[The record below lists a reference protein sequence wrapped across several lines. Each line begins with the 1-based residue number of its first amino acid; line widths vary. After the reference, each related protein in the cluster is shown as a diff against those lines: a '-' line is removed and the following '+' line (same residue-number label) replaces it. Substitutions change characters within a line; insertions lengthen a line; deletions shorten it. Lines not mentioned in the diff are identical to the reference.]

1 MARGLNKVALI
12 GTVSRDPEMRFT
24 SGGKPFTSFSL
35 DISRNWTTLSGEYHE
50 ETECF
55 DVVTWGHLADT
66 CKARLDRGYRIFVG
80 GRLELHSWE
89 DSLGQKQ
96 YRSEV
101 VANQVLVLSEIP
113 DQADAWETTPEES
126 ETDASNAAP
135 IGLNNIMI
143 IGNLGRDPEMRFTPN
158 GRPVTSFV
166 LATSRSWSLPE
177 GGRRE
182 ATEWFNVV
190 TWGNLAKIC
199 DRYLRRGSRVYIEGR
214 IQTHQR
220 ENSEGEQYRR
230 LEVVAEEMI
239 RLDRR
244 ASSDAT

>member
-1 MARGLNKVALI
+1 MARGLNKVTFI
-12 GTVSRDPEMRFT
+12 GIVSRDPEMRFT
-24 SGGKPFTSFSL
+24 AEGKPFTSFSL

-55 DVVTWGHLADT
+55 DIVAWGDLADT
-66 CKARLDRGYRIFVG
+66 CKDRLDRGYRAFVG
-80 GRLELHSWE
+80 GRLQMHSWK
-89 DSLGQKQ
+89 DSFGQEH

-101 VANQVLVLSEIP
+101 VANQVLVLSE
-113 DQADAWETTPEES
+113 TTPGAS
-126 ETDASNAAP
+126 ETDAFNAALVS
-135 IGLNNIMI
+135 LNNIMI

-158 GRPVTSFV
+158 SRPVTSFV
-166 LATSRSWSLPE
+166 LATSRTWSLPE
-177 GGRRE
+177 GGKRE
-182 ATEWFNVV
+182 ATEWFNIV

-214 IQTHQR
+214 LQTHER
-220 ENSEGEQYRR
+220 ETSEGEKYRR

-244 ASSDAT
+244 ESSDTT